1 MAAKQVKTERP
12 YIICHMMGSVDGR
25 IQSKRWPL
33 KNASRIFEDNGE
45 KIKSDGWIVGRK
57 TMSEFSSKKPRRPRT
72 GVFKVPKTDFV
83 APHEQ
88 KTYAVALDFSGKL
101 SWDSGHV
108 DTEHVISVLSERVPS
123 EYLDYLKSRGVSYIF
138 GGRNALDLH
147 RVVHKLYKLFGI
159 RRIMVQ
165 GGGGNNGSFLKAG
178 LVDELS
184 LLLVPIADGSMQ
196 TPTVFDAVDADARSV
211 ARHLTI
217 KSLKRLPDD
226 VIWLRYMV
234 EN

>member
-1 MAAKQVKTERP
+1 MTKKSTPERP

-25 IQSKRWPL
+25 IQSKRWPMRAD
-33 KNASRIFEDNGE
+33 NIFEKYGDQINA
-45 KIKSDGWIVGRK
+45 DGWIVGRK
-57 TMSEFSSKKPRRPRT
+57 TMSEFSSKKARRPRK

-83 APHEQ
+83 APHDQ

-101 SWDSGHV
+101 NWDAGNV
-108 DTEHVISVLSERVPS
+108 DTEHVITVLSERVPP

-138 GGRNALDLH
+138 GGRSELDLH
-147 RVVHKLYKLFGI
+147 RVVHKLYTLFGI
-159 RRIMVQ
+159 RRIMIQ

-184 LLLVPIADGSMQ
+184 LLLVPIADGSIA
-196 TPTVFDAVDADARSV
+196 TPTVFDAVPGTDRSV
-211 ARHLTI
+211 ARKLKL

-226 VIWLRYMV
+226 VLWLRYDMR
-234 EN
+234 N